1 MTENSLHKCEHHAC
15 KHSDTPGI
23 VLCPEFDSTFLKRA
37 AVGWKLPL
45 PVHASFIQ
53 TAPQVS
59 EGALRKTQ
67 LPLPPCVQFAIPRRT
82 RGVKRG
88 SNNGRL
94 CAEVRQVFF
103 FFLRHSRFFRGHS
116 WRHCGLL
123 YTSQERGEIVV
134 VWPGGQLR
142 DVWSK
147 NETSDKADVCS

>member
-103 FFLRHSRFFRGHS
+103 SFFFASQSFFPRPQLEASRLIIHEPGKRGD
-116 WRHCGLL
+116 CGGLARRSAQRCL
-123 YTSQERGEIVV
+123 E
-134 VWPGGQLR
+134 
-142 DVWSK
+142 
-147 NETSDKADVCS
+147 

>member
-103 FFLRHSRFFRGHS
+103 FFFFLRHSRFFRGHS
-116 WRHCGLL
+116 WRH
-123 YTSQERGEIVV
+123 RG
-134 VWPGGQLR
+134 
-142 DVWSK
+142 
-147 NETSDKADVCS
+147 

>member
-1 MTENSLHKCEHHAC
+1 MGRAMTENSLHKCEHHAC

-67 LPLPPCVQFAIPRRT
+67 LPLPPCAQFAIPRRM

-94 CAEVRQVFF
+94 CAEVRQFSFF
-103 FFLRHSRFFRGHS
+103 CFFLRHSRFFRGHS
-116 WRHCGLL
+116 WRH
-123 YTSQERGEIVV
+123 RG
-134 VWPGGQLR
+134 
-142 DVWSK
+142 
-147 NETSDKADVCS
+147 